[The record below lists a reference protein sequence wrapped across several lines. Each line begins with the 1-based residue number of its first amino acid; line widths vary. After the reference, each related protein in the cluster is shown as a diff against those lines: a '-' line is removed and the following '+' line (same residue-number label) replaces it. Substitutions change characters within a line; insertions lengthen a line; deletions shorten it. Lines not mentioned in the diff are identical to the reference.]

1 LRLVR
6 DVGFEP
12 VVIGPLA
19 MGKHLVPGTPLSGVQ
34 SPERLRQ
41 VAATLK

>member
-1 LRLVR
+1 VR

-34 SPERLRQ
+34 SPAQLRQ
-41 VAATLK
+41 AAASLK